1 MATDD
6 DVLLDAFVR
15 IGPDPDFLT
24 VIDKM
29 ADDAVQRIIQ
39 KFGSANIPAPNI
51 APIQPPQ
58 APPTPPRPPAP
69 PGGVPGDDDNIA
81 NPYRIAT
88 RQIEDM
94 ERALR
99 QMKSVGV
106 EIGAEN
112 AKRDLQILQ
121 NALKEAQVDLRRA
134 NQDND
139 PFGVESAIQ
148 RLPDLESRLERVRLQ
163 LVQSRLIKEQFDDA
177 VFSGKSTIQE
187 GRIRAGLA
195 QSEIRGLP
203 SGETRQLIAQQTAAI
218 RLQELE
224 VTRLSQAFDGTE
236 ESVRRVVSAQLA
248 LQDMQGKLALTQQT
262 AKDAGTSLNNLSNNA
277 YQLGQAFE
285 DFSVGYSLNGFAGGI
300 RGAANNVAFL
310 LNNLS
315 QMSSFKGLSEDLFV
329 RFRKDIPVKEARELG
344 ARFANIVPTLAGV
357 GSALAIL
364 VLPRMI
370 EWLQS
375 LNDVEV
381 QIEDISKQ
389 LQDNFEDIDFDI
401 QFALDNDAFARTV
414 SSASSV
420 KEILEQI
427 RDIDFGVDDKR
438 KQLDA
443 IFNGFV
449 NQKSKFSDFTPQ
461 KEIQQQLSELNKG
474 VAEELKKLDESVNG
488 RKDGVVSDS
497 FFSGEGLKN
506 AAENLRA
513 AVGAETNQTALLQIK
528 AFKDEVFA
536 VQRSIDNVVEA
547 GVAGNVNVDQL
558 VLAQRQIETFKA
570 FLSQNVGRLD
580 LNEDEAEFGKKLV
593 ASLDVFNGKL
603 KETEELVRQ
612 VDNAIG
618 EQLQTAIE
626 GVISKTEELADR
638 QLLIRGRIEGTVDA
652 QAEFL
657 IDVRET
663 SQEYAKLIEQ
673 VTAFYAA
680 QQGVTE
686 DDVIPLREQ
695 LRSQEIFRSEN
706 VVLEDQEKLIEE
718 IRKSEERL
726 ASLREKND
734 QKSKKS
740 QFTNFEE
747 FAKKLQTNVLSAD
760 PLDSNTK
767 AINDLSFE
775 IRQMNFRLAQ
785 RNATLDNLPS
795 QFTDPEGFKDRQR
808 AIEFARP
815 FDESQALKQ
824 LFDPT
829 GLLFAMDQAETR
841 QRISSPEF
849 RQNDIALAVQIG
861 VQNAM
866 MNAVQP
872 VVNEQKNTTEAVK
885 NVKVGATA
893 Q

>member
-15 IGPDPDFLT
+15 IGPDPDFLS

-29 ADDAVQRIIQ
+29 SDEAVRRITE
-39 KFGSANIPAPNI
+39 KFASANIPAPKVAQI
-51 APIQPPQ
+51 PV
-58 APPTPPRPPAP
+58 PPTPPRSPRNS
-69 PGGVPGDDDNIA
+69 GGGDDDNDVA
-81 NPYRIAT
+81 NPYKIAT

-94 ERALR
+94 RRAL
-99 QMKSVGV
+99 QQLNSESIK
-106 EIGAEN
+106 IGAQSTTQDLKNAEN
-112 AKRDLQILQ
+112 SLRELSV
-121 NALKEAQVDLRRA
+121 NLKRA
-134 NQDND
+134 NEDQDLL
-139 PFGVESAIQ
+139 GVQAAID
-148 RLPDLESRLERVRLQ
+148 RLPNL
-163 LVQSRLIKEQFDDA
+163 QSRLDDLNIKVSRVKGIREQFDDA
-177 VFSGKSTIQE
+177 VFSAKDIIQG

-224 VTRLSQAFDGTE
+224 VGKLSQAFDGTE
-236 ESVRRVVSAQLA
+236 ESVRKVVSAQLA

-364 VLPRMI
+364 VLPRII

-381 QIEDISKQ
+381 QIEDISQQ
-389 LQDNFEDIDFDI
+389 LQDNFEDLDFDI
-401 QFALDNDAFARTV
+401 QFGLDNDAFARTV

-420 KEILEQI
+420 KEILEKI
-427 RDIDFGVDDKR
+427 RDIDFGVNDKK

-443 IFNGFV
+443 IFDGFV

-474 VAEELKKLDESVNG
+474 VSEELKKLDEKVNG

-570 FLSQNVGRLD
+570 FLNSNVNRLG
-580 LNEDEAEFGKKLV
+580 LSEDESKVAERLV
-593 ASLDVFNGKL
+593 SSIDVFNAKL

-612 VDNAIG
+612 VNNAIG
-618 EQLQTAIE
+618 DQLKIAID
-626 GVISKTEELADR
+626 GAISKTEELADR
-638 QLLIRGRIEGTVDA
+638 QLLIRSRIRGTVDS

-663 SQEYAKLIEQ
+663 SREYAKLIEQ
-673 VTAFYAA
+673 ATAFYAA
-680 QQGVTE
+680 QPGVTE
-686 DDVIPLREQ
+686 DDVKPLRNQ
-695 LRSQEIFRSEN
+695 LRNQEIFRSEN
-706 VVLEDQEKLIEE
+706 VVLEDQEKLIDD
-718 IRKSEERL
+718 IRKAEDRL
-726 ASLREKND
+726 ASLREKNAD
-734 QKSKKS
+734 KSKKS

-760 PLDSNTK
+760 PLDNNTK

-785 RNATLDNLPS
+785 RNATLENLGT
-795 QFTDPEGFKDRQR
+795 QFTDPEGFEDRQR

-815 FDESQALKQ
+815 FNESDALKQ

-829 GLLFAMDQAETR
+829 GLLSAIDMAE
-841 QRISSPEF
+841 QRAPATQF
-849 RQNDIALAVQIG
+849 QPNDIALAVQIG

-866 MNAVQP
+866 ANAVQP
-872 VVNEQKNTTEAVK
+872 VVNEQQKTTEAVK